1 MSLHVWWMFLLTV
14 FVLSG
19 TPGPNM
25 LHVMTR
31 SVQFGVRRSLL
42 AMAGCLLAVVLVLLA
57 SAAGLGAVLDA
68 SPRVFEVLRYAGVG
82 YLLWLGIAAWRS
94 GEAPLD
100 PQGAPSLAASL
111 SPLQLF
117 RGGLAIGLSNPKLLL
132 FAAAFLPQFVDKDP
146 AAVAAV
152 RDPGGHLRRVRV
164 VLVRG
169 LRHRRARHPPLPVP
183 ARPASAVRPRRRHH
197 LHRLRHRAV
206 ALPAAV
212 ARRTAATDGNAA
224 ARRRSR
230 RQAGTPF
237 TPARPLRRPVW
248 PQLQA
253 IHA

>member
-31 SVQFGVRRSLL
+31 SVRFGVRRSLL
-42 AMAGCLLAVVLVLLA
+42 AMAGCLLALVLVLLA

-100 PQGAPSLAASL
+100 PQGAPPLAASL

-132 FAAAFLPQFVDKDP
+132 FAAAFLPQFVDKSQP
-146 AAVAAV
+146 RWPQFAILVATFAACELFWYALYGI
-152 RDPGGHLRRVRV
+152 GGHGIRRYLSRPGLRRLFDRV
-164 VLVRG
+164 VGTLFIGFGIVL
-169 LRHRRARHPPLPVP
+169 LRF
-183 ARPASAVRPRRRHH
+183 RP
-197 LHRLRHRAV
+197 
-206 ALPAAV
+206 
-212 ARRTAATDGNAA
+212 
-224 ARRRSR
+224 
-230 RQAGTPF
+230 Q
-237 TPARPLRRPVW
+237 
-248 PQLQA
+248 
-253 IHA
+253 